1 VNKAVRKHTQ
11 REKAILQKERE
22 IEKTVWGEWRQWG
35 MWVMMARVGVLWQNK
50 MANARQLTFYVSIFT
65 FCVILSGKATTAF
78 ERGDS
83 GRGQSIEAIITHS
96 SRQLK
101 PFLPDPQATK
111 Q

>member
-1 VNKAVRKHTQ
+1 VGEQSCAKTHTE
-11 REKAILQKERE
+11 REGDITERERE

-50 MANARQLTFYVSIFT
+50 MANGRQLTFYVSIFT

-83 GRGQSIEAIITHS
+83 GGGRV
-96 SRQLK
+96 LK
-101 PFLPDPQATK
+101 PSLRIQADN
-111 Q
+111 